1 MKDLDFRY
9 DLLPLKNKLF
19 RLALRITLDTAEA
32 EDVTQET
39 LLRIWSKRHEI
50 GELKSLEAYSLT
62 ICRNLALDRSERKE
76 AQNLPLDEQALQTA
90 DTTPSPEEQL
100 EHEEK
105 LRRIHILFNRL
116 PEKQRAAMQLRDIE
130 GKSYREAAEILGIS
144 EEQFKVTLHRARQA
158 VRTEYEKIERYGL

>member
-39 LLRIWSKRHEI
+39 LLRIWSKRHEL

-105 LRRIHILFNRL
+105 LRRIHLSSTASRKNNAQ
-116 PEKQRAAMQLRDIE
+116 PCSCETSKERATA
-130 GKSYREAAEILGIS
+130 KPPKY
-144 EEQFKVTLHRARQA
+144 
-158 VRTEYEKIERYGL
+158 